1 MPRLLG
7 PRFSCPQEIFFLFF
21 PSELFKGK
29 GKGKGVEVVL
39 EKAILNGWLVTTT
52 VGLKIHFIQFHSE
65 NYMEKQLM
73 EDFCLG

>member
-21 PSELFKGK
+21 SSELF
-29 GKGKGVEVVL
+29 KGKGVEVVL
-39 EKAILNGWLVTTT
+39 EKAMLNGWLVTTT
-52 VGLKIHFIQFHSE
+52 VGLKIHVIQFHSE